1 MKSKSFFPAF
11 EPRFRKQRKYL
22 FGALGAISLFL
33 LLFLFYAI
41 YEISGIVQYFEVTD
55 NDIGTE
61 IYSRDNK
68 LLGTF
73 FSEQNRINVR
83 LDEIPTP
90 LLDALVVTE
99 DIRFYSH
106 SGIDMMGVLNMFAS
120 GISKLWGGQVR
131 GGSTITQ
138 QLARNLYD
146 TSVGKERSAIRKL
159 KEMVA
164 SIYLER
170 VFTKGEILMYYLN
183 TVPFGGNLYGIQAA
197 SQFYFDKNCNE
208 LNLSECSIL
217 VGMLKGPTVYHPE
230 KNPENCILR
239 RNVVLSLMVQH
250 NTQQKDRA
258 DSLLKAFQKI
268 KFSSKAEKRK
278 KEYLQL
284 TGIQKSITRMA
295 HNEGS
300 ATYFRTHLRQW
311 LKTWCEKCEKK
322 VRKTDGSKGCPDL
335 DTDGLRV
342 YTTIDSRHQKYA
354 EEAVHEHLSTH
365 QQTFF
370 AYLKGRKKP
379 WEEDK
384 SILTRS
390 MMRTERYRALKEKGL
405 SEKQILEEFK
415 KKNKMTVFAWKN
427 KRPFEKDTLM
437 SPWDSLV
444 YYAPYL
450 EAGLVT
456 IDQSNGDILAWV
468 GGIDQKFFQYDHV
481 AKGKRQVGSTFKP
494 FVYLTAIDNN
504 HSPCEEVS
512 NEPYTLQLPHNDPPT
527 WSPKNA
533 DGSVGGAYPMWVGL
547 ALSINIIAARVCNE
561 WVNPETVVKT
571 AKSMGIESELN
582 PVASI
587 ALGVFDLS
595 VLELTNA
602 YATIAALGVKH
613 KPQFVSRIED
623 RDGNVIYSAE
633 KFSEEVFNEG
643 SCYAMTELLRKVV
656 TNGTAA
662 NLHWE
667 YKVPQEIFI
676 AGKTGTTQEHS
687 DGWFVG
693 FTPYFTTG
701 VWVGC
706 AERKVSFRYSH
717 EGYGG
722 RMAMPIFA
730 LYTKKVYGDPTL
742 NLDKNKRIPR
752 PAEVKVE
759 LDCAKY
765 NARSTSNEDESEGRS
780 LMDFDD

>member
-1 MKSKSFFPAF
+1 MKNGSFFSVSF
-11 EPRFRKQRKYL
+11 SPRFQRQRKYL
-22 FGALGAISLFL
+22 LGIVGTIGLFIFLFL
-33 LLFLFYAI
+33 IYAV
-41 YEISGIVQYFEVTD
+41 YEIVGIVQYFEVTD
-55 NDIGTE
+55 SDIGTE
-61 IYSRDNK
+61 VYSSDNK

-73 FSEQNRINVR
+73 FSEYNRINVR
-83 LDEIPTP
+83 LDEIPAAM
-90 LLDALVVTE
+90 LDALVVTE

-106 SGIDMMGVLNMFAS
+106 SGIDMLGVLNMFAS
-120 GISKLWGGQVR
+120 GVSKLWGGQVR

-146 TSVGKERSAIRKL
+146 TSVGKERSILRKL

-164 SIYLER
+164 AIYLER
-170 VFTKGEILMYYLN
+170 KFTKSEILMYYLN

-197 SQFYFDKNCNE
+197 SQFYFDKDCRD

-230 KNPENCILR
+230 KNPENCIHR
-239 RNVVLSLMVQH
+239 RNVVLSLLIQH
-250 NTQQKDRA
+250 NTAQKATA
-258 DSLLKAFQKI
+258 DSILKAFQKI
-268 KFSSKAEKRK
+268 NFSTLSEKRR

-284 TGIQKSITRMA
+284 TGIKKSTSRMA
-295 HNEGS
+295 HNEGI

-311 LKTWCEKCEKK
+311 LKAWCDRCEKK
-322 VRKTDGSKGCPDL
+322 VRKADGSKGCPDL
-335 DTDGLRV
+335 DRDGLRV
-342 YTTIDSRHQKYA
+342 YTTINSRHQLHA
-354 EEAVHEHLSTH
+354 EEAMREHLSKH
-365 QQTFF
+365 QQVFF
-370 AYLKGRKKP
+370 NYLKGRKKP

-384 SILTRS
+384 SILIRS
-390 MMRTERYRALKEKGL
+390 MMRTERYRVLKEKGL
-405 SEKQILEEFK
+405 KDEEIIKEFK
-415 KKNKMTVFAWKN
+415 KKTKMTVFKWGKSY
-427 KRPFEKDTLM
+427 PIEIDTIM
-437 SPWDSLV
+437 SPWDSLI

-450 EAGLVT
+450 EPGIVT
-456 IDQSNGDILAWV
+456 IDQSNGNILAWV

-481 AKGKRQVGSTFKP
+481 GKGKRQVGSTFKP

-512 NEPYTLQLPHNDPPT
+512 NEPFTIHLPWGDPPT

-561 WVNPETVVKT
+561 WVSPENVVQT
-571 AKSMGIESELN
+571 AKSMGIESELD
-582 PVASI
+582 PVPSI

-602 YATIAALGVKH
+602 YATIAALGVRH

-623 RDGNVIYSAE
+623 RDGNVIYTAE
-633 KFSEEVFNEG
+633 RLSKEVFPEE
-643 SCYAMTELLRKVV
+643 SCYVMTELLRKVV

-667 YKVPQEIFI
+667 YKVPQEIFV

-706 AERKVSFRYSH
+706 AERKVNFRYSP

-730 LYTKKVYGDPTL
+730 HYVRKVYEDPIL
-742 NLDKNKRIPR
+742 NLDKKRRIPR
-752 PAEVKVE
+752 PKNLRVE
-759 LDCAKY
+759 LDCSKY
-765 NARSTSNEDESEGRS
+765 NARTSGSNNEEESTLNY
-780 LMDFDD
+780 DD